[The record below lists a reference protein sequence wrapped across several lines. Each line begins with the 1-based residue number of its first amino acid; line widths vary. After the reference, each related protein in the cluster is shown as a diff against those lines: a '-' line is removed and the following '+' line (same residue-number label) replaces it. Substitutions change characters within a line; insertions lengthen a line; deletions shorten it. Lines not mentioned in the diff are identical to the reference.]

1 VAMEKPA
8 SRSFP
13 PIGLRAT
20 HAIALSLQRLALGAP
35 RVTLQEHDAYH
46 STVHLEGTF
55 KPGWIG
61 SLAAG
66 LAQQGVSVLRG
77 FAEADSLDC
86 WEAELFLERG
96 PIGSLPSVREL
107 VRLAD
112 RDVRDYSAPRVEL
125 AIGSASRVPD
135 YGGSLLVIVEGKD
148 QVGFLA
154 SVLTRLADVALF
166 PVEIAVSTTAG
177 RAADRFWLRGPGHRV
192 PRPEALH
199 AVSLALH
206 PVLGQ

>member
-1 VAMEKPA
+1 MLED
-8 SRSFP
+8 
-13 PIGLRAT
+13 
-20 HAIALSLQRLALGAP
+20 HGAGTC
-35 RVTLQEHDAYH
+35 TL
-46 STVHLEGTF
+46 HLEGTF

-66 LAQQGVSVLRG
+66 LAEQGVGIVRG
-77 FAEADSLDC
+77 FAEADSLGC
-86 WEAELFLERG
+86 WEAELLLEVT
-96 PIGSLPSVREL
+96 PPGSLPSAQDL
-107 VRLAD
+107 VRIAD

-135 YGGSLLVIVEGKD
+135 HGGSLLVIVEGKD

-177 RAADRFWLRGPGHRV
+177 RAADRLWLRGPGHRE

-199 AVSLALH
+199 AVTLALH